1 MDIAILNIGD
11 ELLAGKILNT
21 NQFDIARKV
30 TPLGHS
36 VTRALVVG
44 DDESAIVD
52 ALESILGRA
61 GSSRKERSSP
71 DVLILT
77 GGLGPTRDDL
87 TRQAVAA
94 WLGVEAGENPEALA
108 WLAEFLRKP
117 VEEIPPG
124 QRLQASVPAGTDPLR
139 NPAGTA
145 CGFSFASGST
155 RVYAF
160 PGVPAELDAMADL
173 HLLPSL
179 LADRVF
185 LQKGLWTW
193 GWSEGDQRQALEGF
207 VLPAGFH
214 FSSLPGDRG
223 VRLSLSGAFPVPE
236 LEVREAELEAAWKAL
251 TAVIPPDCLVD
262 LQGLDLPAAVFARLL
277 EQGATLS
284 VAESCTGGGLG
295 ALLTETP
302 GSSAVFERGFLTYSN
317 RAKVDLLGVPGDV
330 LEVHGAVSE
339 ETALAMAKGCLER
352 SGAAYACSITGIA
365 GPDGGTPEKPVGTV
379 WIAVAGAASAMSSG
393 LVEAHAR
400 RFRFRGD
407 RHTVRRR
414 SALSALN
421 LVRLFI
427 QGKSI

>member
-30 TPLGHS
+30 TPLGHR
-36 VTRALVVG
+36 VTMALVVG
-44 DDESAIVD
+44 DDERAIGQ

-61 GSSRKERSSP
+61 DAPRPDGSAP
-71 DVLILT
+71 DILILT
-77 GGLGPTRDDL
+77 GGLGPTLDDL
-87 TRQAVAA
+87 TRQAVAD
-94 WLGVEAGENPEALA
+94 WLGVEVGESPEALA
-108 WLAEFLRKP
+108 WLADFLRKP
-117 VEEIPPG
+117 IGEIPPG

-145 CGFSFASGST
+145 CGFRFAAGST
-155 RVYAF
+155 RVFAF

-173 HLLPSL
+173 HLLPNL

-193 GWSEGDQRQALEGF
+193 GWSEGDQRQALEGLA
-207 VLPAGFH
+207 LPEGFH

-223 VRLSLSGAFPVPE
+223 VRLSLSGAFPVSE
-236 LEVREAELEAAWKAL
+236 MAAREAALEAAWKAL
-251 TAVIPPDCLVD
+251 TAVIPPECLVD
-262 LQGLDLPAAVFARLL
+262 LGGLDLPSTVFALL
-277 EQGATLS
+277 RERHAILS

-302 GSSAVFERGFLTYSN
+302 GSSAVFEMGFLTYSN
-317 RAKVDLLGVPGDV
+317 QAKIDLLGVPSEV
-330 LEVHGAVSE
+330 LEAHGAVSE
-339 ETALAMAKGCLER
+339 ETALAMARGCLER
-352 SGAAYACSITGIA
+352 SGASYACSITGIA
-365 GPDGGTPEKPVGTV
+365 GPDGGTPDKPVGTV
-379 WIAVAGAASAMSSG
+379 WIAVAGAASSMPSG
-393 LVEAHAR
+393 LAEAHAR

-421 LVRLFI
+421 LIRLFI
-427 QGKSI
+427 QERIR